1 MKFKFLQKKQVWLIA
16 FTFVIMLAVWFV
28 KSPLSSKDNN
38 EPTNE
43 VVLET
48 SIFSELRDAVSEQRA
63 TEVAGWDLILADDN
77 ATIASKQLALAQKNA
92 ISDLTEKEVLLE
104 IEVIN
109 MGYLDAFVHSTSD
122 GVEVYVHTEEESA
135 TSAIEIINLTYL
147 HFENATNVVVNFQTE

>member
-92 ISDLTEKEVLLE
+92 ISDLTEKEVLLDL
-104 IEVIN
+104 N
-109 MGYLDAFVHSTSD
+109 KRH
-122 GVEVYVHTEEESA
+122 
-135 TSAIEIINLTYL
+135 
-147 HFENATNVVVNFQTE
+147 VNSIF